1 METKAKV
8 PRASPLT
15 TLEDANPLANPTL
28 FDFIGIFWNS
38 IFVPYDEFVDYIKVF
53 HLFSKFKL
61 YIKAHVA
68 TLLQSCICINHM
80 FFDVKCYIKELVTHL
95 QIDSIITCMFPE
107 FKLNI

>member
-28 FDFIGIFWNS
+28 FDLIGIFWNS

-53 HLFSKFKL
+53 HL
-61 YIKAHVA
+61 
-68 TLLQSCICINHM
+68 
-80 FFDVKCYIKELVTHL
+80 
-95 QIDSIITCMFPE
+95 
-107 FKLNI
+107 